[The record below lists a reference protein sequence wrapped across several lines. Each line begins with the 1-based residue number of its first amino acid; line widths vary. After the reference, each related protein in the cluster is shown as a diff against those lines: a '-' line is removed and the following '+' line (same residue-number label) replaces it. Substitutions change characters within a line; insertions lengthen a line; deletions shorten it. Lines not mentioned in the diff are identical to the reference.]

1 MKIEE
6 VKAFAKKHGYD
17 DAVYL
22 EKWKGFDVYEPVF
35 DGDEPSFVGVP
46 LVILVKG
53 DTVRMSTVEE
63 AFEQLNHN
71 D

>member
-6 VKAFAKKHGYD
+6 VKAFAKKQGYD
-17 DAVYL
+17 DVLYL

>member
-6 VKAFAKKHGYD
+6 IKAFAKKQGYD
-17 DAVYL
+17 NVLYL